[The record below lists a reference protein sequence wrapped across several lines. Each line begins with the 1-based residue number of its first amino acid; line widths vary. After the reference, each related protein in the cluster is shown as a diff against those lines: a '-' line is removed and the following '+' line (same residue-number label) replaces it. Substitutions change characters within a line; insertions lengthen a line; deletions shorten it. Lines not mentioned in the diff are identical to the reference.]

1 MSDETSMDEQDE
13 FDLSGSG
20 SVEYVTVTIAG
31 QLFGM
36 PISRVEDIF
45 MPQSI
50 TSVPLSDPEIEGVL
64 NLRGRIVTAI
74 NMRKYLGLPPRE
86 DGVQSM
92 AVGVEYRSESYGLI
106 IDGVGEVLRLS
117 GKTFENNPTNLDP
130 CWSEISQGVHRLENE
145 LMLVLDI
152 ERVLDSEA
160 KIKAA

>member
-1 MSDETSMDEQDE
+1 MSQDNLMDDEDEM
-13 FDLSGSG
+13 DLSSSD
-20 SVEYVTVTIAG
+20 SVEYVTVTISG

-50 TSVPLSDPEIEGVL
+50 TSVPLSDPEVEGVL

-74 NMRKYLGLPPRE
+74 NMRKYLGLPQRE
-86 DGVQSM
+86 DGGQSM
-92 AVGVEYRSESYGLI
+92 AVGVEYRDESYGLI

-117 GKTFENNPTNLDP
+117 GNTFEENPTNLDP
-130 CWSEISQGVHRLENE
+130 CWSRISQGVHRLENE

-152 ERVLDSEA
+152 ERVLNPEA
-160 KIKAA
+160 KSKAA

>member
-1 MSDETSMDEQDE
+1 MSQDDLMDDEGEM
-13 FDLSGSG
+13 DLSSSD
-20 SVEYVTVTIAG
+20 SVEYVTVTING

-50 TSVPLSDPEIEGVL
+50 TSVPLSDPEVEGVL

-74 NMRKYLGLPPRE
+74 NMRKYLGLPQRE
-86 DGVQSM
+86 DGEQSM
-92 AVGVEYRSESYGLI
+92 AVGVEYRDESYGLI

-117 GKTFENNPTNLDP
+117 GKTFEENPTNLDP
-130 CWSEISQGVHRLENE
+130 CWSRISQGVHRLENE

-152 ERVLDSEA
+152 ECVLDPEA
-160 KIKAA
+160 KSKAA

>member
-1 MSDETSMDEQDE
+1 MSQETSLDDEADI
-13 FDLSGSG
+13 DISGSD
-20 SVEYVTVTIAG
+20 SVEYVTVTICG

-45 MPQSI
+45 MPESI

-74 NMRKYLGLPPRE
+74 NMRKYLDLPPRE
-86 DGVQSM
+86 DGGQSM
-92 AVGVEYRSESYGLI
+92 AVGVEFRDESYGLI

-130 CWSEISQGVHRLENE
+130 RWSNISQGVHRLENE
-145 LMLVLDI
+145 LMLVLAI
-152 ERVLDSEA
+152 ERVLDSEV
-160 KIKAA
+160 KSKAA

>member
-1 MSDETSMDEQDE
+1 MSQEISLDETADIN
-13 FDLSGSG
+13 FGSSD
-20 SVEYVTVTIAG
+20 SVEYVTVTISG

-36 PISRVEDIF
+36 PISKVEDIF

-50 TSVPLSDPEIEGVL
+50 TAVPLSDPEIEGVL

-74 NMRKYLGLPPRE
+74 NMRRYLNLPPRE
-86 DGVQSM
+86 DGGQSM
-92 AVGVEYRSESYGLI
+92 AVGVEYRGESYGLI

-130 CWSEISQGVHRLENE
+130 RWSGISQGVHRLENE

-152 ERVLDSEA
+152 ECVLDSEA
-160 KIKAA
+160 KSKAA

>member
-1 MSDETSMDEQDE
+1 MSEETSLDEQDE
-13 FDLSGSG
+13 LDLSGSG

-74 NMRKYLGLPPRE
+74 NMRKYLGLPQRE
-86 DGVQSM
+86 DGDQSM
-92 AVGVEYRSESYGLI
+92 AVGVEYRGESYGLI

-117 GKTFENNPTNLDP
+117 GKTFESNPTNLDR

-145 LMLVLDI
+145 LMLVLDV
-152 ERVLDSEA
+152 ESVLDSEP
-160 KIKAA
+160 KMKAA

>member
-1 MSDETSMDEQDE
+1 MDDEDEM
-13 FDLSGSG
+13 DLSSSD
-20 SVEYVTVTIAG
+20 SVEYVTVTISG

-50 TSVPLSDPEIEGVL
+50 TSVPLSDPEVEGVL

-74 NMRKYLGLPPRE
+74 NMRKYLGLPQRE
-86 DGVQSM
+86 DGGQSM
-92 AVGVEYRSESYGLI
+92 AVGVEYRDESYGLI

-117 GKTFENNPTNLDP
+117 GNTFEENPTNLDP
-130 CWSEISQGVHRLENE
+130 CWSRISQGVHRLENE

-152 ERVLDSEA
+152 ERVLNPEA
-160 KIKAA
+160 KSKAA